1 MPAVRRPIPECA
13 VARYPAEI
21 DLDLDLCFDRGLCFG
36 RTGRFRPVAAS
47 GPVPVRLLGTPDG
60 AGRGR
65 TSEYDVL
72 GAAYFPLRFSEEGR
86 LSGDGVRHCVL
97 CPARSRRN
105 AVRDGVRVSADG
117 VRHCV
122 LCPAR
127 FRRDAVRDGVRVS
140 ADGVRHCVLCS
151 ARSRREAVR
160 DGVRVP
166 AYGVPA
172 PHSMQP
178 R

>member
-1 MPAVRRPIPECA
+1 MPAVRRPIPDMPSQGIRRKSTSTSTSA
-13 VARYPAEI
+13 SA
-21 DLDLDLCFDRGLCFG
+21 
-36 RTGRFRPVAAS
+36 AAS
-47 GPVPVRLLGTPDG
+47 ASVGPDGAAPSRHPARFAFWELRTG

-72 GAAYFPLRFSEEGR
+72 GAAYFPLRFWRRGR
-86 LSGDGVRHCVL
+86 LSG
-97 CPARSRRN
+97 
-105 AVRDGVRVSADG
+105 DG

-160 DGVRVP
+160 DGVRVSADGVRHCVLGPARSRRDAVLDGVRIP